1 MKSNSG
7 LNIMLDRTYNDT
19 PQYTKPSQFKVGIN
33 QENTTI
39 SDTDLTTPIP
49 INGTELADNCESIA
63 NWSETT
69 DGSDSLNSTDY
80 KEGLGALNL
89 IKSGTTVDNVIY
101 YNNNNMTSLDFTNK
115 DLWVWVFIKDSS
127 TLNKLATTSALEIR
141 YGNDYN
147 TNYYYKVYNKSDLTI
162 GWNAIH
168 MNANDMTEMGTVTL
182 TSCDSGA
189 IKLNFTDITDTLDA
203 GDIIIDEW
211 KLASQSS
218 YLKDYDSVS
227 IDELSSEV
235 QRICYLNSLEANGYL
250 LSGIGDFNTDVTPKI
265 DSVFKYTSISKS
277 NTDELKF
284 YLKSNLTRR

>member
-33 QENTTI
+33 QEDTVI

-49 INGTELADNCESIA
+49 INGTELADNCENIA

-127 TLNKLATTSALEIR
+127 TLNKLATTSALEVR

-147 TNYYYKVYNKSDLTI
+147 TNYYYKIYNKSDLTI

-168 MNANDMTEMGTVTL
+168 MNANDMIEMGTVTL
-182 TSCDSGA
+182 TACDSGA

-250 LSGIGDFNTDVTPKI
+250 LSGIGDFNTDATPKI